1 MRRWI
6 GRMPPFLGKKTFPAL
21 GGFFWMLAGP
31 LGAQTGGIECP
42 NTEAFISV
50 PPKLEPSGFAACDNG
65 IVDFRFGGVHIKWE
79 DPVCPLA
86 LIWSP
91 PQYSFRD
98 RKGATWIYLEA
109 AHPQE
114 LKFECN
120 EDDNCVQIGIQELPG
135 VFPQYAT
142 FPCHEDWTPP
152 GGGPNPGGGGNPP
165 GGGGGPPG
173 KKQ

>member
-6 GRMPPFLGKKTFPAL
+6 RSTPLSLGKRAFPVLA
-21 GGFFWMLAGP
+21 GFSLILAGP
-31 LGAQTGGIECP
+31 LAAQGGRIECP

-50 PPKLEPSGFAACDNG
+50 PPKLEPSGFSACDNG
-65 IVDFRFGGVHIKWE
+65 IVEFKFGGVHIKWE

-91 PQYSFRD
+91 PQYGFRD
-98 RKGATWIYLEA
+98 RKGATWIYLGA

-114 LKFECN
+114 LKFTCN
-120 EDDNCVQIGIQELPG
+120 KDDNCVQTGIQELPG
-135 VFPQYAT
+135 LFPQYAT
-142 FPCHEDWTPP
+142 VPCSEDLTPP
-152 GGGPNPGGGGNPP
+152 GGGPKHGGGGNPP

-173 KKQ
+173 NKK